1 MRNTYLRLLQLVTGV
16 LIAGLLSIHIVIMH
30 LGAILSFFGV
40 DATEP
45 TSWQSMIGR
54 ASQGIWAGLYIALL
68 AFILYHALYGLRGI
82 ILEAT
87 TSVRTERIIT
97 WAFIIIGTITFIW
110 GAYVPL
116 ALLSS

>member
-1 MRNTYLRLLQLVTGV
+1 MRTTRLHLLQML
-16 LIAGLLSIHIVIMH
+16 AGIVIAVLLGIHMVILH
-30 LGAILSFFGV
+30 LDAILGFFGF

-68 AFILYHALYGLRGI
+68 AFVLYHALYGLRGI
-82 ILEAT
+82 ILELT
-87 TSVRTERIIT
+87 PSVRTERIIT
-97 WAFIIIGTITFIW
+97 RVFIIIGIIAFIW
-110 GAYVPL
+110 GAYVPV